1 MEEPLKTLTP
11 AIAATALIGFSP
23 AASAQEK
30 LYIYNWADYFGETT
44 IADFEAEFGI
54 DVVYDT
60 FSSNDVLETKLLAG
74 GSGYDVVFPSSERV
88 GKQIEAGAYQQLD
101 MSKLTNLG
109 NVDPQFLGVAA
120 SVDPG
125 NQYAVPYTWGTL
137 GIYVDNSEVASR
149 MPDAPID
156 SWEMIFNPEI
166 VERFADCGFFIQ
178 NSATELIPAALTYL
192 SKDPGSV
199 EEEDLNAS
207 MELLS
212 GIRPY
217 TLHSDN
223 SRVISD
229 IATGE
234 TCLGVVYNGDVG
246 IAYVRADEAGR
257 ELDIS
262 YSVPKEGT
270 DMFMDVMAVPV
281 DAPNPDAAH
290 KFINYILRPEV
301 AAGITNYVYYAN
313 ANAAATE
320 LVIEDV
326 RMDPGTYPPAELRK
340 KLYGIPNYPVEFAR
354 IVNRKWT
361 RLMSGQ

>member
-1 MEEPLKTLTP
+1 MQKITFTIAASLF
-11 AIAATALIGFSP
+11 AIASAGV
-23 AASAQEK
+23 SAQEK

-44 IADFEAEFGI
+44 ITDFEAEFGV

-88 GKQIEAGAYQQLD
+88 GKQIEAGAYQPLD
-101 MSKLTNLG
+101 KSKLTNLG
-109 NVDPQFLGVAA
+109 NVDRQFLGVAA

-125 NQYAVPYTWGTL
+125 NNYTVPYTWGTL
-137 GIYVDNSEVASR
+137 GIYVDNAEVASR

-166 VERFADCGFFIQ
+166 VAHFADCGFFVQ
-178 NSATELIPAALTYL
+178 NSSIELIPAALTYL
-192 SKDPGSV
+192 GREPGSV
-199 EEEDLNAS
+199 AEEDLDAA
-207 MELLS
+207 MDLLD

-217 TLHSDN
+217 LLHSDN

-246 IAYVRADEAGR
+246 IAYVRADEGGR
-257 ELDIS
+257 ELDIT

-270 DMFMDVMAVPV
+270 DMFMDVMAIPA

-290 KFINYILRPEV
+290 KFINYILRPKV

-313 ANAAATE
+313 ANAAATD
-320 LVIEDV
+320 LVIEDI
-326 RMDPGTYPPAELRK
+326 RMDPGTYPPADLRT

-354 IVNRKWT
+354 VLNRKWT
-361 RLMSGQ
+361 RLMSRQ

>member
-1 MEEPLKTLTP
+1 MQKTTLT
-11 AIAATALIGFSP
+11 IAASLLASVST
-23 AASAQEK
+23 AASAHEK

-88 GKQIEAGAYQQLD
+88 GKQIEAGAYQPLD
-101 MSKLTNLG
+101 IPKLTNIG

-120 SVDPG
+120 SVDRG
-125 NQYAVPYTWGTL
+125 NQYTVPYTWGTL
-137 GIYVDNSEVASR
+137 GIYVDNTEVADR

-156 SWEMIFNPEI
+156 SWEVIFNPEI
-166 VERFADCGFFIQ
+166 VKRFADCGFFVQ
-178 NSATELIPAALTYL
+178 NSSSELIPAALTYL
-192 SKDPGSV
+192 GREPGSV
-199 EEEDLNAS
+199 EAEDLDAAMN
-207 MELLS
+207 LLN

-217 TLHSDN
+217 LLHSDN

-246 IAYVRADEAGR
+246 IAYLRADEAGR

-270 DMFMDVMAVPV
+270 DMFMDVMAIPV

-313 ANAAATE
+313 ANAAATD

-326 RMDPGTYPPAELRK
+326 RMDPGTYPPADLRK